1 MKILLINHFPLEGSG
16 SGTYTRNIAVHL
28 TKLGHQ
34 VSIIFPENVSTFS
47 SPDGVRKHPV
57 FFTGKENIE
66 GALPFNFP
74 CFTTHPRSSFTFYE
88 MSEAQIMNYLSV
100 FEREIKKEIEA
111 FQPDI
116 IHAQHIWLLSYVVSK
131 LGYPYVVTAHG
142 TDLMGYRKSE
152 EFRKFAYNAAAN
164 AGRVIVISED
174 IEKQVLDL
182 FPQCEGKTLL
192 MKNGYDNTIF
202 YPEEVEKRTLLE
214 SFGISQ
220 IPESVVIFVG
230 KLAYFKGVD
239 ILLKAAKKYNHKL
252 NDDICTLIVGAGE
265 LLETLQ
271 STVESRSIQNIH
283 FLGHQSQE
291 VLRKLYSMADVSV
304 VPSRREP
311 FGLVAIE
318 ALACGTPVV
327 ATAEGGLAEI
337 IKDDVGSL
345 VPVEDENALAKAIYG
360 ELTRSDKE
368 KRKIRAHKYAFKTYS
383 QEKIIGEMVEV
394 YGSLI
399 KGNLK

>member
-1 MKILLINHFPLEGSG
+1 MKILLVNHFPLEGSG

-34 VSIIFPENVSTFS
+34 VSIVFPENVFDFS
-47 SPDGVRKHPV
+47 APDKVRTHPV
-57 FFTGKENIE
+57 FFTGKEIIE

-74 CFTTHPRSSFTFYE
+74 CFTTHPRSTFTFYE
-88 MSEAQIMNYLSV
+88 MSEAQLMDYLSV
-100 FEREIKKEIEA
+100 FEREIRKEINV

-116 IHAQHIWLLSYVVSK
+116 IHAQHIWLLSYIVSK
-131 LGYPYVVTAHG
+131 LGYPYIVTAHG

-152 EFRKFAYNAAAN
+152 VFRDIADNAASN

-182 FPQCEGKTLL
+182 FPQCRGKTLL

-202 YPEEVEKRTLLE
+202 YPEKVDRRSILE
-214 SFGISQ
+214 SFGIYQ
-220 IPESVVIFVG
+220 IPESLVVFVG
-230 KLAYFKGVD
+230 KLAHFKGVD
-239 ILLKAAKKYNHKL
+239 MLLKAAKQYNERLDHKV
-252 NDDICTLIVGAGE
+252 CTLIVGAGE

-271 STVESRSIQNIH
+271 STVESLNIHNIH
-283 FLGHQSQE
+283 FLGHQNQE

-337 IKDDVGSL
+337 VKGDVGSL
-345 VPVEDENALAKAIYG
+345 VPVEDENALAEAIYG
-360 ELTRSDKE
+360 ELTRPDNE
-368 KRKIRAHKYAFKTYS
+368 KRKSRAHLYAYETYS

-394 YGSLI
+394 YYSL
-399 KGNLK
+399 LKEN

>member
-34 VSIIFPENVSTFS
+34 VSIVFPENIHAFS
-47 SPDGVRKHPV
+47 SPDGVRTHPV
-57 FFTGKENIE
+57 FFTGKETNE

-74 CFTTHPRSSFTFYE
+74 CFTTHPRSTFTFHE
-88 MSEAQIMNYLSV
+88 MSETQKIDYLST
-100 FEREIKKEIEA
+100 FEGEIKREIDL

-116 IHAQHIWLLSYVVSK
+116 IHTQHIWLLSYVVSK

-152 EFRKFAYNAAAN
+152 QFRDFADIAAAN

-174 IEKQVLDL
+174 IEKQVLGL
-182 FPQCEGKTLL
+182 FPHCQGKTLL

-202 YPEEVEKRTLLE
+202 YPEEVERSSVLE

-230 KLAYFKGVD
+230 KLAHFKGVD
-239 ILLKAAKKYNHKL
+239 ILLKAAKQYNKRLDH
-252 NDDICTLIVGAGE
+252 DVCTLIVGAGE
-265 LLETLQ
+265 LSETLQ
-271 STVESRSIQNIH
+271 STVESLNIQNIH

-327 ATAEGGLAEI
+327 ATSEGGLAEI

-345 VPVEDENALAKAIYG
+345 VAVEDENALAEAIYD
-360 ELTRSDKE
+360 ELNISDKE
-368 KRKIRAHKYAFKTYS
+368 KRKNRAHLYAFETYS
-383 QEKIIGEMVEV
+383 QEKIIGEMLKV
-394 YGSLI
+394 YGSLLEEI
-399 KGNLK
+399 

>member
-1 MKILLINHFPLEGSG
+1 MKILLVNHFPLEGSG

-34 VSIIFPENVSTFS
+34 VSVIFPENISAFS
-47 SPDGVRKHPV
+47 SPDGIRTRPV
-57 FFTGKENIE
+57 FFTGNETIE

-74 CFTTHPRSSFTFYE
+74 CFTTHPRSTFTFHE
-88 MSEAQIMNYLSV
+88 MNGAQIMNYLSV

-152 EFRKFAYNAAAN
+152 KFRNFADNAAAN

-182 FPQCEGKTLL
+182 FPVCKGKTLL

-202 YPEEVEKRTLLE
+202 YPEEVEKRSVLE

-220 IPESVVIFVG
+220 IPEFVVIFVG

-239 ILLKAAKKYNHKL
+239 VLCNGGKKYNQRL
-252 NDDICTLIVGAGE
+252 NDDVCTLIVGAGE

-271 STVESRSIQNIH
+271 STVKSHNIQNIH

-291 VLRKLYSMADVSV
+291 VLRKLYNMADVSV

-345 VPVEDENALAKAIYG
+345 VPVEDENALAEAIYD

-368 KRKIRAHKYAFKTYS
+368 KRKNRAHLYAFETYS
-383 QEKIIGEMVEV
+383 QEKIIGELVEV
-394 YGSLI
+394 YSSL
-399 KGNLK
+399 LKEI